1 MCGILLRG
9 VGNAKNGIVL
19 RNCIRDGTRNNIH
32 NKIPGYILFCFY
44 WELLLRSVLCMF
56 YPISRFLENEGVIFD
71 VNKTKKY
78 LGILLR
84 TSFRMP
90 LSPLHLLHC
99 TERRIYQEMLL
110 QCCRNQE
117 LRRDL

>member
-19 RNCIRDGTRNNIH
+19 RKCIRDGTRNNIH

-56 YPISRFLENEGVIFD
+56 YRISRFLENEGVIFD

-84 TSFRMP
+84 THSAC
-90 LSPLHLLHC
+90 HLVHFIFYTAAPKDGYIKKC
-99 TERRIYQEMLL
+99 VAAGTV
-110 QCCRNQE
+110 